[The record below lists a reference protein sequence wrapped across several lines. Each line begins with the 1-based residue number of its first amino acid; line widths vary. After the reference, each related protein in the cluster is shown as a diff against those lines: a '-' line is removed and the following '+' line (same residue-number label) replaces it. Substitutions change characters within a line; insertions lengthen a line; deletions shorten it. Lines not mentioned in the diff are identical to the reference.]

1 MTPWATVASP
11 SIGDLV
17 LERGGVLPDVTVAY
31 ETWGTLSP
39 SGDNAVL
46 VEHALTGD
54 SHVVGDIG
62 PGHPSPG
69 LVARPHRSR
78 RAPRHRP
85 ALRRREQRARRV
97 PGHAPGR
104 PQPRPTG
111 GRGAGGSPSSPI
123 RDQVDAEAALADA
136 LGIERWHGVLGGSMG
151 GMRALEWVATHPERV
166 ERALVLASTAYAT
179 ADQVAWCQPQ
189 LLAIRSDPAY
199 RGGDYYGTD
208 DWPVTGMGIARR
220 IAHTTYRHEAELD
233 ERFGRRPRDG
243 EDPLG
248 GGGRYD
254 VESYLDHHAAKLARR
269 FDPNSYVVLTEA
281 MNSHDVGRDRGGVA
295 RRPAGRSRGQ
305 LHVAGV
311 DDRPAL
317 PAAAVRGDRRGLRP
331 GTGLSVIESA
341 PRARRFPR
349 RDRTGRGRHRARAQ
363 RRLTRPASCGTRQ
376 DVGHRSF
383 CRPGGDRDHRRRV
396 RSHQGGAGRPRP
408 SGRGGEDAPIAAR
421 RHQLQPRRA

>member
-1 MTPWATVASP
+1 MTATPTRSTAAVWRPGDPVGERRFA

-69 LVARPHRSR
+69 WWPGLIGPGAPLDTDRLFVVASNVLGGCQGTTGPSSA
-78 RAPRHRP
+78 APD
-85 ALRRREQRARRV
+85 
-97 PGHAPGR
+97 GR
-104 PQPRPTG
+104 PWG
-111 GRGAGGSPSSPI
+111 GRFPFITI

-151 GMRALEWVATHPERV
+151 GMRALEWIATYPERV
-166 ERALVLASTAYAT
+166 ERALVIASTAYAT

-189 LLAIRSDPAY
+189 LLAIRADPAY

-233 ERFGRRPRDG
+233 ERFGRRPRVG

-254 VESYLDHHAAKLARR
+254 VESYLDHHATKLARR

-281 MNSHDVGRDRGGVA
+281 MNSHDLGRGRGGVGA
-295 RRPAGRSRGQ
+295 ALRTFGGQ

-311 DDRPAL
+311 TSDRLYPMRL
-317 PAAAVRGDRRGLRP
+317 SEEMAALRP
-331 GTGLSVIESA
+331 GTGLSVVESGHGHDGFLVETAQVGTVIESV
-341 PRARRFPR
+341 
-349 RDRTGRGRHRARAQ
+349 
-363 RRLTRPASCGTRQ
+363 LS
-376 DVGHRSF
+376 
-383 CRPGGDRDHRRRV
+383 
-396 RSHQGGAGRPRP
+396 AG
-408 SGRGGEDAPIAAR
+408 
-421 RHQLQPRRA
+421 

>member
-1 MTPWATVASP
+1 VGDRRFVA
-11 SIGDLV
+11 IGDLA

-54 SHVVGDIG
+54 SHVVGDAEPGHASPGWWPGLIG
-62 PGHPSPG
+62 PGAPLDTDHLFVVASNVLGGCQGTTGPASPD
-69 LVARPHRSR
+69 PT
-78 RAPRHRP
+78 
-85 ALRRREQRARRV
+85 
-97 PGHAPGR
+97 GR
-104 PQPRPTG
+104 PWG
-111 GRGAGGSPSSPI
+111 GRFPFITI
-123 RDQVDAEAALADA
+123 RDQVAAEVALADS

-151 GMRALEWVATHPERV
+151 GMRVLEWVAGRPDRV
-166 ERALVLASTAYAT
+166 ERALVLASTPYAT

-199 RGGDYYGTD
+199 RGGDYYGHA

-233 ERFGRRPRDG
+233 HRFGRRPRDG

-281 MNSHDVGRDRGGVA
+281 MNSHDVGRGRGGLA
-295 RRPAGRSRGQ
+295 AALAPYRGE

-311 DDRPAL
+311 TTDRLYPL
-317 PAAAVRGDRRGLRP
+317 RLSEEIAAARDGSV
-331 GTGLSVIESA
+331 LSVIES
-341 PRARRFPR
+341 
-349 RDRTGRGRHRARAQ
+349 RHGHDGFLVETAQVGAVIARA
-363 RRLTRPASCGTRQ
+363 LSEPA
-376 DVGHRSF
+376 
-383 CRPGGDRDHRRRV
+383 
-396 RSHQGGAGRPRP
+396 A
-408 SGRGGEDAPIAAR
+408 
-421 RHQLQPRRA
+421 